1 MEIIDKLVLNLP
13 AMTSATRPDTQAP
26 AATRILLLLGP
37 PGCGKG
43 TQAERLARH
52 FAIPAISTGE
62 MIRAEIRAGSEL
74 GKIAAG
80 VTITGG
86 LLSDD
91 LVNQIVRSR
100 LSQPDCRNGFM
111 LDGYPRTVDQAK
123 YLGSLMAE
131 LGLPQPSVVH
141 IDVPLD
147 QLIARTC
154 NRRYCPQCGS
164 IYNLLSHPPREAG
177 ICDTCHIEL
186 QQRSDDCEETV
197 KNRLAAYERST
208 APLIDF
214 YQGSGYRRVDGTGDP
229 DSVFAAILAALA

>member
-1 MEIIDKLVLNLP
+1 MI
-13 AMTSATRPDTQAP
+13 SATEPSLQAP

-52 FAIPAISTGE
+52 YAIPAISTGE

-80 VTITGG
+80 VTITGS

-100 LSQPDCRNGFM
+100 LSQPDCRSGFM
-111 LDGYPRTVDQAK
+111 LDGYPRTVDQAR
-123 YLGSLMAE
+123 YLGALMAE
-131 LGLPQPSVVH
+131 IGLPQPSVVH

-154 NRRYCPQCGS
+154 NRRFCAQCGS
-164 IYNLLSHPPREAG
+164 IYNLLSHPPQKAG
-177 ICDTCHIEL
+177 ICDTCQIEL

-208 APLIDF
+208 APLIGF
-214 YQGSGYRRVDGTGDP
+214 YQGGGYLRVDGTGNP
-229 DSVFAAILAALA
+229 DSVFSAILSALA